1 MKKMTS
7 LILALILA
15 ASLLV
20 GCGGQDAGSAQPEK
34 KHGEERKSLHRSLG
48 KSDAGKLFSIPVRY
62 VPGCGI

>member
-20 GCGGQDAGSAQPEK
+20 GCGGQDAGSAQP
-34 KHGEERKSLHRSLG
+34 
-48 KSDAGKLFSIPVRY
+48 
-62 VPGCGI
+62 